1 MKIILISGKAQHG
14 KDTFASMLRRELET
28 HGERVLIAHYA
39 DLVKYVC
46 RTFFDWD
53 GVKDEYGR
61 QLLQYVGTDVVR
73 TKQPDFW
80 ADFLS
85 EILSIFADEWDYVI
99 IPDTRFPNEI
109 SCMQK
114 LPVEVVHLR
123 IRRSNFTSPLTE
135 EQQQHL
141 SETALDNTEPDRWI
155 ENNGTMDD
163 LSVKAA
169 KFVREE
175 FYE

>member
-14 KDTFASMLRRELET
+14 KDTSAGIMKQELER
-28 HGERVLIAHYA
+28 HGEKVLVAHYA

-61 QLLQYVGTDVVR
+61 YILQYVGTDIVR
-73 TKQPDFW
+73 ARRPDFW
-80 ADFLS
+80 VDFLS
-85 EILSIFADEWDYVI
+85 EILGIFSDEWDFAI

-109 SCMQK
+109 DAMRKSFQD
-114 LPVEVVHLR
+114 VTHVRV
-123 IRRSNFTSPLTE
+123 RRDGFDGPLTE
-135 EQQQHL
+135 EQKKHP
-141 SETALDNTEPDRWI
+141 SETALDEVEPDFWL
-155 ENNGTMDD
+155 ENNGTIED
-163 LSVKAA
+163 LGQQITH
-169 KFVREE
+169 FVREE